1 MPKEGEYML
10 DAILDAVLD
19 SLKILPFLFITYLL
33 MEYLEHKT
41 SEKSKNFIRKTGK
54 WGPVFGGLLG
64 AIPQCGFSVSAT
76 NLYAGRVITVGTLIA
91 IYLSTSDE
99 MLPILI
105 SSGTKISLILEI
117 LLVKI
122 IIGILAGIIV
132 DFVYRKSSKNEETEN
147 IHNLCE
153 HEHCHCE
160 EGILKSAIKHTAQI
174 FIFILI
180 ISIILNIGL
189 FIIGREK
196 LAGLILNKPILG
208 PVLAGIIGLIPNCA
222 SSVVLTELFT
232 NGVIGIGTLI
242 GGLLVNSGLGG
253 IVLFKVNKNVKENI
267 KIISILYAIGVI
279 SGIIIEI
286 L

>member
-1 MPKEGEYML
+1 MV

-41 SEKSKNFIRKTGK
+41 SKKSKNFIRKTGK

-279 SGIIIEI
+279 SGIIIEV

>member
-1 MPKEGEYML
+1 MI

-41 SEKSKNFIRKTGK
+41 SEKSKNFIKKTGK
-54 WGPVFGGLLG
+54 WGPIFGGLLG

-132 DFVYRKSSKNEETEN
+132 DFVYRKSRKNEETEN

>member
-1 MPKEGEYML
+1 ML
-10 DAILDAVLD
+10 DTILDAVID
-19 SLKILPFLFITYLL
+19 SLKILPFLFITYLV

-41 SEKSKNFIRKTGK
+41 SDKSKNFIKKTGR
-54 WGPVFGGLLG
+54 WGPIFGGLLG

-76 NLYAGRVITVGTLIA
+76 NLYAGRVITIGTLIS

-122 IIGILAGIIV
+122 IIGILAGIII
-132 DFVYRKSSKNEETEN
+132 DFIYTNNKKNKEEQN
-147 IHNLCE
+147 IHELCK

-160 EGILKSAIKHTAQI
+160 DGILKSAIKHTAQI

-180 ISIILNIGL
+180 ISIVLNVVL
-189 FIIGREK
+189 EIIGKEK
-196 LAGLILNKPILG
+196 LAEFILNRQILG
-208 PVLAGIIGLIPNCA
+208 PMLAGIIGLIPNCA

-232 NGVIGIGTLI
+232 NNVIGIGTLI

-253 IVLFKVNKNVKENI
+253 IVLFKVNKDIKENI
-267 KIISILYAIGVI
+267 KIISILYVIGVVA
-279 SGIIIEI
+279 GIIIELI
-286 L
+286 